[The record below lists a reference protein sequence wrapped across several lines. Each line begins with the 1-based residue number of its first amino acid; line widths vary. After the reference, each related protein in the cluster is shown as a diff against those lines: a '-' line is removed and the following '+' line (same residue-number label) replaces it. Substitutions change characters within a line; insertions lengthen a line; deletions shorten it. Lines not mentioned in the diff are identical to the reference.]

1 MTLLEIKGLQ
11 KQKGKPSVP
20 TKDLEITKTV
30 FILELAKTEGNKIT
44 ITMMTT
50 STLNHSLTQNQ
61 FEYNSSKR

>member
-30 FILELAKTEGNKIT
+30 FILELAKTEDSKIT